1 MEIYRCGVFETLN
14 INAQRKNPSGL
25 LQNMFGKE
33 YTLCNVSKVLMFDV
47 ALNLIKEQNAYYI
60 EKVN

>member
-1 MEIYRCGVFETLN
+1 MLRG
-14 INAQRKNPSGL
+14 KNPSGL

-33 YTLCNVSKVLMFDV
+33 YTLCNVSKITMFDV
-47 ALNLIKEQNAYYI
+47 ALNLIKEQIAYYI

>member
-1 MEIYRCGVFETLN
+1 MFRG
-14 INAQRKNPSGL
+14 KNTSGL
-25 LQNMFGKE
+25 LKNVLYKA
-33 YTLCNVSKVLMFDV
+33 YTLCNVSKVIMFDV

>member
-1 MEIYRCGVFETLN
+1 MLRG
-14 INAQRKNPSGL
+14 KNPSGL

-33 YTLCNVSKVLMFDV
+33 YTLCNVSKVTMFDV